1 MVDILSSAD
10 AHGVFRARR
19 PRTAVRPGVRADVAV
34 LPIEVGDPHRARR
47 APRVDGATTRPL
59 THPPS
64 TSPPG
69 TCRRRHACPS
79 HRENRR
85 SAEAPSTPP
94 RRTAPRPRPTTAAR
108 ASSFEGGVAR
118 VVSGPAAPPTNSA
131 MLTAGARRRN
141 TPAIHPLAKAH
152 TAKVTPSTDWW
163 IIGRAWRSVPAAGRR
178 ERLASQEGHACGPK
192 VCSGG
197 RDRTSIPG
205 SKGPCLAIRRP
216 RRAAPSYEAA
226 PR

>member
-1 MVDILSSAD
+1 MPTVYSELVDQGPLFDRAYELTSLCCPSRSEILTGLDERHRSTARRRGRSPTR
-10 AHGVFRARR
+10 RARR
-19 PRTAVRPGVRADVAV
+19 
-34 LPIEVGDPHRARR
+34 
-47 APRVDGATTRPL
+47 
-59 THPPS
+59 
-64 TSPPG
+64 PPG

-216 RRAAPSYEAA
+216 RRAAPSYVAA